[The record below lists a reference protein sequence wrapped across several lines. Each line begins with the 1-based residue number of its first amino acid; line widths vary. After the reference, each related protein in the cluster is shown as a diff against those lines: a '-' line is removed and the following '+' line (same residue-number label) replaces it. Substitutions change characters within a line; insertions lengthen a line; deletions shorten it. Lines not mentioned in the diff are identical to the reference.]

1 MPVFLSYR
9 RSDSGGDTR
18 AIYEELGDHLGHG
31 AVILDVELRQP
42 GQDYVEKIRSVLARC
57 EHVCVIIGP
66 LWLEKGLDGERRIDD
81 PDDTVRFEV
90 EMALDS
96 DATVIPVLVRDARMP
111 TRSELP
117 ADIQALAHRE
127 AVEISDSRFDYDIQQ
142 LANALGG
149 APSAH
154 APAPAPAQPAA
165 AATTLEGILEGAWV
179 VEIRNP
185 FGQVQVMDLQL
196 GKGWGG
202 QQFQAR
208 NKMGPPWAAQGN
220 WEILPGGQQLLMR
233 GVQNVQFPYPQSGPY
248 EAYVTFT
255 SITPQRMTATT
266 PANETITWSRA

>member
-18 AIYEELGDHLGHG
+18 AIYEELGDHLGRDE
-31 AVILDVELRQP
+31 VILDVELRQP
-42 GQDYVEKIRSVLARC
+42 GQDYVEKIRAVMARC
-57 EHVCVIIGP
+57 ERVCVIIGP
-66 LWLEKGLDGERRIDD
+66 AWLAAGPDGGRRIDD
-81 PDDTVRFEV
+81 PEDTVRFEV

-142 LANALGG
+142 LVNALGG
-149 APSAH
+149 AAPTTA
-154 APAPAPAQPAA
+154 APATP
-165 AATTLEGILEGAWV
+165 TLDGLLEGAWV

-185 FGQVQVMDLQL
+185 FGQVQVIDLQL
-196 GKGWGG
+196 ATGWGG

-233 GVQNVQFPYPQSGPY
+233 GVQNAQFPYPQSGPY

-255 SITPQRMTATT
+255 SITPQRLTATT
-266 PANETITWSRA
+266 PANETITWSRAA

>member
-18 AIYEELGDHLGHG
+18 AIYEELREQLGPE

-42 GQDYVEKIRSVLARC
+42 GQDYVEKIRSVLGRC
-57 EHVCVIIGP
+57 EHVLVIIGP
-66 LWLEKGLDGERRIDD
+66 SWLAAGPDGDRRIDD
-81 PDDTVRFEV
+81 PDDTLRFEV
-90 EMALDS
+90 KMALDS
-96 DATVIPVLVRDARMP
+96 GATVIPVLVRDARMP
-111 TRSELP
+111 TRAELP
-117 ADIQALAHRE
+117 SDIQPLAYRE

-142 LANALGG
+142 LVQALGG
-149 APSAH
+149 GRMPSA
-154 APAPAPAQPAA
+154 APAQAPAA
-165 AATTLEGILEGAWV
+165 PATGSLEGVLEGAWV

-233 GVQNVQFPYPQSGPY
+233 GVQNAQFPYPQSGPY

-266 PANETITWSRA
+266 PANESITWSRAG

>member
-18 AIYEELGDHLGHG
+18 AIYEELREQLGPD

-42 GQDYVEKIRSVLARC
+42 GQDYVEKIRSVLGRC
-57 EHVCVIIGP
+57 EHVLVIIGP
-66 LWLEKGLDGERRIDD
+66 SWLTAGPGGERRIDD
-81 PDDTVRFEV
+81 PDDTLRFEV
-90 EMALDS
+90 KMALDS
-96 DATVIPVLVRDARMP
+96 GATVIPVLVRDARMP
-111 TRSELP
+111 TRAELP
-117 ADIQALAHRE
+117 SDIQPLAYRE

-142 LANALGG
+142 LVQALGG
-149 APSAH
+149 GQMPSA
-154 APAPAPAQPAA
+154 APAQAPAA
-165 AATTLEGILEGAWV
+165 PAGGSLEHALEGAWV

-233 GVQNVQFPYPQSGPY
+233 GVQNAQFPYPQSGPY

-266 PANETITWSRA
+266 PANESITWSRAG

>member
-18 AIYEELGDHLGHG
+18 AIYEELGDYLGRDE
-31 AVILDVELRQP
+31 VILDVELRQP

-57 EHVCVIIGP
+57 EFVCVVIGP
-66 LWLEKGLDGERRIDD
+66 SWLSAGPDGERRIDAA
-81 PDDTVRFEV
+81 DDTVRFEV

-111 TRSELP
+111 TRAELP
-117 ADIQALAHRE
+117 AEIEALAHRE
-127 AVEISDSRFDYDIQQ
+127 AVEISDSRFDYDIQR
-142 LANALGG
+142 LVNALGG
-149 APSAH
+149 ERTATVAAPPTPPPASA
-154 APAPAPAQPAA
+154 
-165 AATTLEGILEGAWV
+165 TLDSVLEGAWV

-196 GKGWGG
+196 AKGWGG

-220 WEILPGGQQLLMR
+220 WEILPGGQQLIMR
-233 GVQNVQFPYPQSGPY
+233 GVQNAQYPFPQSGPY

-255 SITPQRMTATT
+255 SITPQRLTATT
-266 PANETITWSRA
+266 PANENITWQRAG